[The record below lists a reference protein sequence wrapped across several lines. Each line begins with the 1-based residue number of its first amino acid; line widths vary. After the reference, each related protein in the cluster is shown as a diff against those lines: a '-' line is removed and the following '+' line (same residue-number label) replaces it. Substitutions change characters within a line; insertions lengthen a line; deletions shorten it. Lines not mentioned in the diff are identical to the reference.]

1 MSRGQPIKT
10 LQRIALLLDILKE
23 AKQIHIRGIARI
35 LKVNPYT
42 ASKLVENYLKPFID
56 VKYMDQFGIRAK
68 IISLKPG
75 RENLTMEEVLRYR
88 RLKRQLQE
96 NKA

>member
-10 LQRIALLLDILKE
+10 LQRVALLLDILKE
-23 AKQIHIRGIARI
+23 AKQIHIRGIARV

-96 NKA
+96 SKA

>member
-10 LQRIALLLDILKE
+10 LQRVALLLQILKE
-23 AKQIHIRGIARI
+23 AKQIHIRGIARV
-35 LKVNPYT
+35 LKINPYT
-42 ASKLVENYLKPFID
+42 ASKLVENYLQPFVDI
-56 VKYMDQFGIRAK
+56 KYMDQFGIRAK
-68 IISLKPG
+68 IISFKPG

-88 RLKRQLQE
+88 RLKQQLRE

>member
-23 AKQIHIRGIARI
+23 AKQIHIRGIARV

-96 NKA
+96 SKA

>member
-96 NKA
+96 SKA